1 MQTKMKRMFLLLAAM
16 ALFGACSPD
25 AEGIDD
31 TPKQEEP
38 GENPGED
45 PGDEPDDP
53 EDPNDPEKDPGDDP
67 ENPEDPEE
75 DPGDEPVDPET
86 AAARVA
92 ALCERLNENLVL
104 QHALIIAGDLPD
116 CITKVVPIA
125 SGGEIEGYTFA
136 FKQNKPITLYPDL
149 DYKWPDLVPRFDS
162 NVLSWNSEYCWK
174 VDGEW
179 LFLADETM
187 PVLVQN
193 ESGTAP
199 RLKVEHGYW
208 HITCDDGRSWWPLG
222 PAPDGQ
228 TELPPPPTCR
238 WIEEEADYWIFG
250 ICNPVFAFSI
260 PKEGTLHVDVDT
272 QEELI
277 FTPGQTHTVYFTV
290 TGGSYKT
297 VVTAELE
304 NPDGSYNITV
314 DKNSVGITANVPT
327 ANKVIVTVTDGT
339 RTATTAIAVTL
350 KPLFSDK
357 VITVVTPGTLAALLE
372 ELSADYDI
380 LSTTELTIIGNLNE
394 EDLQALKGL
403 PNLAVLDLENVNMET
418 LPTGAFSSKK
428 TLTSIKLP
436 KTLKTIGQFAFTGCS
451 SLVDITIPE
460 SVTKIG
466 WMAFEKCS
474 SLTDII
480 IPESVTSIG
489 NCAFWYC
496 RNLTNVTILGNVT
509 SIKGQTFEECTS
521 LTNVTLPESVT
532 EISNK
537 AFSGCSSLASINIPK
552 SVTTIGTSA
561 FANCSNLTDFS
572 IPENVTKIGERAFYG
587 CPGSASLTIP
597 AGVTEIGEWAFYAY
611 PSSNLEKVYCKA
623 AVPPTCVKSPSS
635 VLSQVTVFANEWTAT
650 LYVPAGTAEAYKA
663 ADGWKEFKNINE
675 MEF

>member
-1 MQTKMKRMFLLLAAM
+1 MFLLLAAM

-31 TPKQEEP
+31 TPQQEEP

-53 EDPNDPEKDPGDDP
+53 EDPDDPEKDPGDDP

-92 ALCERLNENLVL
+92 ALCERLNENLIL
-104 QHALIIAGDLPD
+104 QHALITASELPD

-125 SGGEIEGYTFA
+125 PGGAIEGYTFA

-149 DYKWPDLVPRFDS
+149 KYQWPDLVPRLDCHS
-162 NVLSWNSEYCWK
+162 PSMITKYYWILN
-174 VDGEW
+174 DEW
-179 LFLADETM
+179 LSLADESVV
-187 PVLVQN
+187 PVVN

-208 HITCDDGRSWWPLG
+208 HITCDDGKSWWPIG

-228 TELPPPPTCR
+228 TELPPPPACR
-238 WIEEEADYWIFG
+238 FIEEKNDSWIFE
-250 ICNPVFAFSI
+250 ICRRHFSI
-260 PKEGTLHVDVDT
+260 PKEGTLHIEVDT
-272 QEELI
+272 HEELI
-277 FTPGQTHTVYFTV
+277 FTPGQSYTVHFTV

-304 NPDGSYNITV
+304 NPDGSYNITA
-314 DKNSVGITANVPT
+314 DKNSVVITANVPT
-327 ANKVIVTVTDGT
+327 ANKVIVTVTDGA
-339 RTATTAIAVTL
+339 RTATAAIAVTL

-428 TLTSIKLP
+428 ALTSIKLP
-436 KTLKTIGQFAFTGCS
+436 KALKTIGWNAFWNCS
-451 SLVDITIPE
+451 SLV
-460 SVTKIG
+460 
-466 WMAFEKCS
+466 
-474 SLTDII
+474 DII
-480 IPESVTSIG
+480 IPESVTKIW
-489 NCAFWYC
+489 NYAFWD
-496 RNLTNVTILGNVT
+496 
-509 SIKGQTFEECTS
+509 CTS
-521 LTNVTLPESVT
+521 LVDVIIPESITKIEPGV
-532 EISNK
+532 
-537 AFSGCSSLASINIPK
+537 FSGCSSLTSITMPK
-552 SVTTIGTSA
+552 SLTEIGAYAFNGCESLTSITIPDSVTEIGSGA
-561 FANCSNLTDFS
+561 FKDCSSLTNFS
-572 IPENVTKIGERAFYG
+572 ILENVTKIGERAFYE
-587 CPGSASLTIP
+587 CPGPASLTIP
-597 AGVTEIGEWAFYAY
+597 ASVTEIGEWAFYA
-611 PSSNLEKVYCKA
+611 SHSNLEKIYCKA
-623 AVPPTCVKSPSS
+623 AVPPTCIKTSS
-635 VLSQVTVFANEWTAT
+635 SSLSWIIIFANNGSAT
-650 LYVPAGTAEAYKA
+650 LYIPVGTAEAYKA
-663 ADGWKEFKNINE
+663 ADGWDRFYNINE

>member
-1 MQTKMKRMFLLLAAM
+1 MQTKMKRMFLLLAAA
-16 ALFGACSPD
+16 ALLGACSPD
-25 AEGIDD
+25 AEGIND
-31 TPKQEEP
+31 TPQQEEP

-45 PGDEPDDP
+45 PGDEPENPDDP
-53 EDPNDPEKDPGDDP
+53 GKDPGDDP

-104 QHALIIAGDLPD
+104 QHALITASELPD

-125 SGGEIEGYTFA
+125 PGGAIEGYTFA
-136 FKQNKPITLYPDL
+136 FKQNKPITLYPDPY
-149 DYKWPDLVPRFDS
+149 YKWPDLVPRLDCHS
-162 NVLSWNSEYCWK
+162 PSMITKYYWILN
-174 VDGEW
+174 DEW
-179 LFLADETM
+179 LSLADESVV
-187 PVLVQN
+187 PVVN

-208 HITCDDGRSWWPLG
+208 HITCDDGKSWWPIG

-228 TELPPPPTCR
+228 TELPPPPACR
-238 WIEEEADYWIFG
+238 FIEEKNDSWIFKIVG
-250 ICNPVFAFSI
+250 IRSLSI
-260 PKEGTLHVDVDT
+260 PKEGTLHIEVDT
-272 QEELI
+272 HEELI

-339 RTATTAIAVTL
+339 RTATAAIAVTL

-357 VITVVTPGTLAALLE
+357 VITVVTPGTLATLLE

-394 EDLQALKGL
+394 EDLQTLKGL

-418 LPTGAFSSKK
+418 LPTGAFSSKE

-460 SVTKIG
+460 SVTEIG
-466 WMAFEKCS
+466 QMAFRDCR
-474 SLTDII
+474 SLTDIV

-537 AFSGCSSLASINIPK
+537 AFSGCSSLTNINIPK
-552 SVTTIGTSA
+552 
-561 FANCSNLTDFS
+561 
-572 IPENVTKIGERAFYG
+572 NVTKIGEKAFYQ
-587 CPGSASLTIP
+587 CPGPASLTIP

-623 AVPPTCVKSPSS
+623 AVPPTCVKSSSSILSS
-635 VLSQVTVFANEWTAT
+635 VTLFANIWTST
-650 LYVPAGTAEAYKA
+650 LYVPVGTAEAYKA
-663 ADGWKEFKNINE
+663 ADGWKEFKNIIE